1 MSVIA
6 EFQTPSTAFELGQIL
21 SVEHQSSIELETL
34 VPLGEE
40 MIPLFWVYNS
50 ATEPFIESVNGHQS
64 VSNATPVDEFDDRLL
79 VRLEWDAHRDI
90 LLTGLKASDAQMMSA
105 TGTATVWEFEVRF
118 PTHRALSEF
127 KSHCKDAD
135 ISMDL
140 IRVFNPAKPGG
151 GRWYGLSEPQRE
163 ALELAIEKGY
173 YDIPRRC
180 TTKELGE
187 ELGISDQAVTERLR
201 RAIVSF
207 INHTILHPESGPR
220 RN

>member
-21 SVEHQSSIELETL
+21 RVEQQSSIELETL
-34 VPLGEE
+34 VPLGEGTV
-40 MIPLFWVYNS
+40 PFFWVYDSS
-50 ATEPFIESVNGHQS
+50 AEPFMESVNEHSS
-64 VSNATPVDEFDDRLL
+64 VADATPVDEFEDRTLFK
-79 VRLEWDAHRDI
+79 LEWDSQQDI
-90 LLTGLKASDAQMMSA
+90 LFSGLKASGAQMLSA

-118 PTHRALSEF
+118 PTHRALSDF
-127 KSHCKDAD
+127 KSHCREAD
-135 ISMDL
+135 ISMEL
-140 IRVFNPAKPGG
+140 IRVFNPTKPGG
-151 GRWYGLSEPQRE
+151 RRWYGLSEPQRE
-163 ALELAIEKGY
+163 ALELAIEMGY

-180 TTKELGE
+180 TTKELGD

-207 INHTILHPESGPR
+207 INHTVLHQDSAR

>member
-6 EFQTPSTAFELGQIL
+6 EFQTPSTAFELGEIL
-21 SVEHQSSIELETL
+21 SVEQQSSIELETL
-34 VPLGEE
+34 VPMGEE
-40 MIPLFWVYNS
+40 TVPLFWVYDS
-50 ATEPFIESVNGHQS
+50 AVEPFMESVNGHRS
-64 VSNATPVDEFDDRLL
+64 VSDATPVDEFEDRILFKLDWDARRDRLF
-79 VRLEWDAHRDI
+79 
-90 LLTGLKASDAQMMSA
+90 TGLRDSGAQMLSA

-127 KSHCKDAD
+127 KSHCKNAE
-135 ISMDL
+135 ISMEL
-140 IRVFNPAKPGG
+140 MRVFNPTKPGG

-163 ALELAIEKGY
+163 ALELAIEMGY

-180 TTKELGE
+180 TTKELGN

-207 INHTILHPESGPR
+207 ISHTVLHPDSSAR